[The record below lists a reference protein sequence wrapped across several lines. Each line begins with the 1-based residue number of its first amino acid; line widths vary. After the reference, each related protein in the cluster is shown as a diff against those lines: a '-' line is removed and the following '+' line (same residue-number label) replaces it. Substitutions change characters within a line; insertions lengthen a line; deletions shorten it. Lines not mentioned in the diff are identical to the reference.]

1 MSNAFKT
8 FAAAVI
14 LATFWSCAFMSFEE
28 LETDVSLLEKDAYY
42 SKESVKIDF
51 SISMERTSVE
61 NLVSLKE
68 DGQRIDAKIEWN
80 NGSCILSAKGG
91 FKKGRKYTLSV
102 KGDAFASDGRKY
114 EVNIY
119 REFVFGSQAD
129 NFLLNKFEEQKNA
142 RGDVE
147 SLAFFFNK
155 PVDAA
160 IFEREFSLS
169 PYVETKKT
177 YSTDFCLVEIF
188 PSDKWKANSYYTWK
202 IGNAFSQDGAKI
214 FKDYQGSFLAA
225 RKEKAPQLLTACP
238 AVGDTFLESL
248 SLNDL
253 LENQCIGLVFD
264 CAMNKDSV
272 ERGVCFEPSVQGF
285 WRTVDEKRFV
295 FTPYNNYQIQKK
307 YRLCVSDSVEDA
319 WGINFKG
326 EKNIFFALKSDFIDI
341 EKITVDT
348 NEICAGAEN
357 QLEIDYGSP
366 LYIKIYFSKNL
377 CQKSL
382 LEIKNAVKF
391 ECLFPMSALN
401 PRLNSILTSS
411 SNCAEFCYSN
421 LSAALDGQEC
431 LYKLTVKGGENF
443 IFDAQ
448 GEYLKE
454 DKCYYI
460 SLKKKD

>member
-1 MSNAFKT
+1 
-8 FAAAVI
+8 
-14 LATFWSCAFMSFEE
+14 MSFEE
-28 LETDVSLLEKDAYY
+28 LETDVSLQEKDAYY
-42 SKESVKIDF
+42 GKECVKIDF
-51 SISMERTSVE
+51 SIAMQRPSVE
-61 NLVSLKE
+61 NLITLKE
-68 DGQRIDAKIEWN
+68 DGQRIDAKIEWSDR
-80 NGSCILSAKGG
+80 SCLVSAKGG
-91 FKKGRKYTLSV
+91 FKKGCKYTLNV
-102 KGDAFASDGRKY
+102 QGDAYASDGRKY
-114 EVNIY
+114 DVNIY

-129 NFLLNKFEEQKNA
+129 AFLLDKFEERKNDL
-142 RGDVE
+142 GDVE

-155 PVDAA
+155 PIDAS

-188 PSDKWKANSYYTWK
+188 PSDKWKANTYYTWK
-202 IGNAFSQDGAKI
+202 IGSLFSQDGAKI
-214 FKDYQGSFLAA
+214 FKEYHGSFLAA
-225 RKEKAPQLLTACP
+225 KKEKAPQLLTACP
-238 AVGDTFLESL
+238 VVGDTFLESL

-253 LENQCIGLVFD
+253 LENQSIGLVFD

-295 FTPYNNYQIQKK
+295 FTPYNNYQIQKE

-319 WGINFKG
+319 WGINFEG

-357 QLEIDYGSP
+357 QLEIADGSP

-382 LEIKNAVKF
+382 LEIKNAVKL
-391 ECLFPMSALN
+391 EGLFPLSVQN
-401 PRLNSILTSS
+401 PRLNSILITSA
-411 SNCAEFCYSN
+411 NCAEYCYSN

-443 IFDAQ
+443 VFDAQ

-460 SLKKKD
+460 SLKKKN